1 MNLAILWYVHISPR
15 PSDLSATMMRVLFGS
30 VGSHIRVVSKYL
42 HEMNITEHL
51 SYRHNNQDDID
62 CRERMMRIKILF
74 LWKRISLVLC
84 ANNSC
89 FTDRLNFIRKRDE
102 TELNT
107 FHSTHETTTSRLLSH
122 KIRYKSCYVYHT
134 IAQLATMSPPPTIGQ
149 LCVHILGWQMQKI
162 DD

>member
-1 MNLAILWYVHISPR
+1 VNCNTMNLAILWYVHISPR

-74 LWKRISLVLC
+74 L
-84 ANNSC
+84 
-89 FTDRLNFIRKRDE
+89 
-102 TELNT
+102 
-107 FHSTHETTTSRLLSH
+107 
-122 KIRYKSCYVYHT
+122 
-134 IAQLATMSPPPTIGQ
+134 
-149 LCVHILGWQMQKI
+149 
-162 DD
+162 